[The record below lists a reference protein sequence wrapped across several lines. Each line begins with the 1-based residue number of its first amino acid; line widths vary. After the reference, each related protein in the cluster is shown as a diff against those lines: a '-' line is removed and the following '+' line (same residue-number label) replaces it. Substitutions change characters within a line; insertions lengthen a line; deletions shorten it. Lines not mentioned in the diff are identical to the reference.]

1 MAFEIYNSVHEIGA
15 VIWRG
20 GTGETWRPDALWG
33 LEVIR
38 RAEAARA

>member
-20 GTGETWRPDALWG
+20 GTGETWRPDPPWVVEL
-33 LEVIR
+33 LR